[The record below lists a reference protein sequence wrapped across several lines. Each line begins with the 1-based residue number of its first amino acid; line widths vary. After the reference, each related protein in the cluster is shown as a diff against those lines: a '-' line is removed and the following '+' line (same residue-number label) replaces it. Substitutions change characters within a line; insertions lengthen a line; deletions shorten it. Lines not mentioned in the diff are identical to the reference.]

1 LKKSPI
7 KPTYNGS
14 ARESSFAKLA
24 CSRIAL
30 DRRSEIL
37 SVWDGEEKFRRAFE
51 STGMGMLMLDLG
63 GNIRWVNQ
71 AFCELLGYSEAE
83 ILDKSFADLTHVEDV
98 KLGIDRYE
106 QFLAG
111 DASSAELEKRYLH
124 KDGSLIWVQL
134 HSSVVAG
141 DQPDQT
147 QFICHVQDIS
157 ERKRMEEE
165 LQRSH
170 HDLESRVA
178 ERTQSLSHEVSERM
192 KAELSLREREIKL
205 RQNEDWTAFA
215 LARAKIGAW
224 EWNVRD
230 DKHIWDNQVRENF
243 GIKASDAEGS
253 REEEFFEAIHP
264 DDLDKVMAAN
274 QQALGEAE
282 DYNVDFRVIW
292 PDGSVHWLNS
302 RANIIVGDDG
312 KPTRMVGACAD
323 ISQRKRLE
331 AHAASVQANFL
342 DAIDGLQVSFSLWGP
357 DGALIHANGRYRE
370 LAVSASI
377 DLIPGVTYGEFLGR
391 IYDVNVMDQSQM
403 SREQWIQSRL
413 ADAGSDSSQ
422 YENLQPD
429 GRWIDTRKQKLPD
442 GSVMT
447 INFDITDAKLR
458 EQVLDEARIAA
469 ETANRTKSEFLAN
482 MSHELRTPLNAVI
495 GYSDALKNQIFGPLA
510 NPQQADYVDSI
521 LTSGNLLLSLIQ
533 DVLDVSAIEAGKLDL
548 QSEEFSLE
556 SCFPSITNMVSLR
569 AAQRQVSI
577 IDTIDASLPDI
588 FADQRRVKQIFAN
601 LLSNAVNFTE
611 ADGEVTLAAE
621 ATEDGELAVTVA
633 DNGIGMR
640 QSDLE
645 TALDTFGRIR
655 NSGAKT
661 EEEGSGLGL
670 PLVKGLIELHGG
682 RLEMESRV
690 GVGTTARVVFPKDRV
705 CGGRNPAV

>member
-1 LKKSPI
+1 M
-7 KPTYNGS
+7 
-14 ARESSFAKLA
+14 
-24 CSRIAL
+24 

-111 DASSAELEKRYLH
+111 DASSAELEKRYVH

-323 ISQRKRLE
+323 ITQRKRLE

>member
-1 LKKSPI
+1 
-7 KPTYNGS
+7 
-14 ARESSFAKLA
+14 
-24 CSRIAL
+24 
-30 DRRSEIL
+30 
-37 SVWDGEEKFRRAFE
+37 
-51 STGMGMLMLDLG
+51 MGMLMLDLG

-111 DASSAELEKRYLH
+111 DASSAELEKRYVH

-323 ISQRKRLE
+323 ITQRKRLE

-377 DLIPGVTYGEFLGR
+377 DLIPGVTYGKFLGR
-391 IYDVNVMDQSQM
+391 IFDVNVMDQSQM

>member
-1 LKKSPI
+1 
-7 KPTYNGS
+7 
-14 ARESSFAKLA
+14 
-24 CSRIAL
+24 
-30 DRRSEIL
+30 
-37 SVWDGEEKFRRAFE
+37 
-51 STGMGMLMLDLG
+51 MGMLMLDLG

-111 DASSAELEKRYLH
+111 DASSAELEKRYVH

>member
-1 LKKSPI
+1 
-7 KPTYNGS
+7 
-14 ARESSFAKLA
+14 
-24 CSRIAL
+24 
-30 DRRSEIL
+30 
-37 SVWDGEEKFRRAFE
+37 
-51 STGMGMLMLDLG
+51 MGMLMLDLG

-111 DASSAELEKRYLH
+111 DASSAELEKRYVH

-253 REEEFFEAIHP
+253 REEEFFEANHP

>member
-1 LKKSPI
+1 
-7 KPTYNGS
+7 
-14 ARESSFAKLA
+14 
-24 CSRIAL
+24 
-30 DRRSEIL
+30 
-37 SVWDGEEKFRRAFE
+37 
-51 STGMGMLMLDLG
+51 MGMLMLDLG

-111 DASSAELEKRYLH
+111 DASSAELEKRYVH

-243 GIKASDAEGS
+243 GIKASDAEDS
-253 REEEFFEAIHP
+253 REEEFFEANHP

>member
-1 LKKSPI
+1 
-7 KPTYNGS
+7 
-14 ARESSFAKLA
+14 
-24 CSRIAL
+24 
-30 DRRSEIL
+30 
-37 SVWDGEEKFRRAFE
+37 
-51 STGMGMLMLDLG
+51 MLMLDLG

-111 DASSAELEKRYLH
+111 DASSAELEKRYVH

>member
-1 LKKSPI
+1 
-7 KPTYNGS
+7 
-14 ARESSFAKLA
+14 
-24 CSRIAL
+24 
-30 DRRSEIL
+30 
-37 SVWDGEEKFRRAFE
+37 
-51 STGMGMLMLDLG
+51 MLMLDLG

-111 DASSAELEKRYLH
+111 DASSAELEKRYVH

-323 ISQRKRLE
+323 ITQRKRLE

-682 RLEMESRV
+682 RLEMESTV

-705 CGGRNPAV
+705 CGG

>member
-1 LKKSPI
+1 
-7 KPTYNGS
+7 
-14 ARESSFAKLA
+14 
-24 CSRIAL
+24 
-30 DRRSEIL
+30 
-37 SVWDGEEKFRRAFE
+37 
-51 STGMGMLMLDLG
+51 MLMLDLG

-111 DASSAELEKRYLH
+111 DASSAELEKRYVH

-323 ISQRKRLE
+323 ITQRKRLE

>member
-1 LKKSPI
+1 M
-7 KPTYNGS
+7 
-14 ARESSFAKLA
+14 
-24 CSRIAL
+24 

-111 DASSAELEKRYLH
+111 DASSAELEKRYVH